1 LLRDYCITFP
11 RPERELLL
19 RIRNGERDYKEV
31 AQIIEAGFADLEVL
45 EKTTTLPPKPDR
57 KAMDDFIA
65 KHYRQAVLAA

>member
-1 LLRDYCITFP
+1 M
-11 RPERELLL
+11 
-19 RIRNGERDYKEV
+19 DYKDV
-31 AQIIEAGFADLEVL
+31 AKIIEAGFADLEAL